1 MWSTPLPEKAVPGC
15 RHVKKLYL
23 APALKKTTMTD
34 RDKQRLDELEMKTAY
49 LLARQDEQTAKMH
62 QITARLVYIEA
73 RQYRLMKEIGIDPEK
88 IDTAETAKADAQAIN
103 LLIISE
109 QRWN

>member
-1 MWSTPLPEKAVPGC
+1 
-15 RHVKKLYL
+15 
-23 APALKKTTMTD
+23 MTD
-34 RDKQRLDELEMKTAY
+34 RDKQRLDDLEMKTAY

-88 IDTAETAKADAQAIN
+88 LDTAETAKSDAKAIN
-103 LLIISE
+103 LLIIPE

>member
-1 MWSTPLPEKAVPGC
+1 
-15 RHVKKLYL
+15 
-23 APALKKTTMTD
+23 MTE

-49 LLARQDEQTAKMH
+49 LMARQDEQTAKMH

-73 RQYRLMKEIGIDPEK
+73 RQHRLMKEIGIEPEK
-88 IDTAETAKADAQAIN
+88 IDTIEAAKADAQAIN
-103 LLIISE
+103 LLAIPE

>member
-1 MWSTPLPEKAVPGC
+1 MEIPKSSILPQ
-15 RHVKKLYL
+15 LL
-23 APALKKTTMTD
+23 INTTMTD

-62 QITARLVYIEA
+62 QISARLTYIEA
-73 RQYRLMKEIGIDPEK
+73 RQYRLMKQIGIDPEK
-88 IDTAETAKADAQAIN
+88 LDTAEAAKADAQAIN